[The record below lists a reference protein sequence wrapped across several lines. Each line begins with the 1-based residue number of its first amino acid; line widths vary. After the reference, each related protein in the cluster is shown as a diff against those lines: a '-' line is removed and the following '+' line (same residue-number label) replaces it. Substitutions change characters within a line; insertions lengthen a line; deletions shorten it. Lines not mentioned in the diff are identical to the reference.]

1 MDHYSILDRGPF
13 QPISK
18 AQPSESDGNGTPTPE
33 EIPPALQFPGE
44 DRGQS
49 LNKMAQRD
57 LHATLQLLVERTQ
70 YITRASGVA
79 IALRTDKEKAFVCCA
94 SMGRIAPREGI
105 LIQAD
110 SGLVSESVRTRQISH
125 CDETGNDLRV
135 NQENLPALGIA
146 SMVVAPLVRNQEVIG
161 IFELFSEKTRAFDE
175 HDISAAQR
183 LSEMVLTAMD
193 QAEVDGW
200 VAPAVAA
207 EETATAAVPETD
219 PQSSPETATEIST
232 QETVVQDVV
241 QRWSRPET
249 AESPVPT
256 AEEETQPA
264 AVNANI
270 GKCESCGFPVS
281 ESRKLCV
288 DCEIRAFDNP
298 SAAPVFLD
306 QYSAEAAKRNWLR
319 DNIYLIGT
327 ALVAAATVAVL
338 LWLR

>member
-1 MDHYSILDRGPF
+1 
-13 QPISK
+13 
-18 AQPSESDGNGTPTPE
+18 
-33 EIPPALQFPGE
+33 
-44 DRGQS
+44 
-49 LNKMAQRD
+49 MAQRD

-79 IALRTDKEKAFVCCA
+79 IALRTEKEEAFVCSA
-94 SMGRIAPREGI
+94 SVGRIAPREGT
-105 LIQAD
+105 LIQAE

-125 CDETGNDLRV
+125 CDEACNDPRV
-135 NQENLPALGIA
+135 SQEVIPALGIA
-146 SMVVAPLVRNQEVIG
+146 SMIVAPLVRNQEVIG
-161 IFELFSEKTRAFDE
+161 IFELFSEKASAFDE

-193 QAEVDGW
+193 QAEADGW
-200 VAPAVAA
+200 VSPAVAA

-219 PQSSPETATEIST
+219 PQSSPETAAEITT

-241 QRWSRPET
+241 HRWSRPEIADSST
-249 AESPVPT
+249 QV
-256 AEEETQPA
+256 EEEEIQTA
-264 AVNANI
+264 ALDATI

-288 DCEIRAFDNP
+288 DCEIRAFENP
-298 SAAPVFLD
+298 SAAPVFLG
-306 QYSAEAAKRNWLR
+306 QYGAEADKRNWLR

-327 ALVAAATVAVL
+327 ALVAAATVAAL

>member
-1 MDHYSILDRGPF
+1 MDHYSIVDRGTS
-13 QPISK
+13 QPTVAK
-18 AQPSESDGNGTPTPE
+18 VQPSESDGSGTPATE

-49 LNKMAQRD
+49 LNKLAQRD
-57 LHATLQLLVERTQ
+57 LHTTFQLLVERTQ

-79 IALRTDKEKAFVCCA
+79 IALCKDGAYVCCA
-94 SMGRIAPREGI
+94 SVGRIAPREGI
-105 LIQAD
+105 LIQAS
-110 SGLVSESVRTRQISH
+110 SGLVSECVHSRQISH
-125 CDETGNDLRV
+125 CDEAGNDPRV
-135 NQENLPALGIA
+135 DQEDFPALGIA
-146 SMVVAPLVRNQEVIG
+146 SMIVAPLVRNQEVIG
-161 IFELFSEKTRAFDE
+161 IFELFSEKAGAFDE

-193 QAEVDGW
+193 QAETDGW

-207 EETATAAVPETD
+207 EETATTAAPDTD
-219 PQSSPETATEIST
+219 PQSSTETAPEITT

-256 AEEETQPA
+256 AEEEIQTVA
-264 AVNANI
+264 LDATI

-298 SAAPVFLD
+298 SAAPVFLG
-306 QYSAEAAKRNWLR
+306 QYGAEAEKRNWLR

-327 ALVAAATVAVL
+327 ALVAAATVAAL